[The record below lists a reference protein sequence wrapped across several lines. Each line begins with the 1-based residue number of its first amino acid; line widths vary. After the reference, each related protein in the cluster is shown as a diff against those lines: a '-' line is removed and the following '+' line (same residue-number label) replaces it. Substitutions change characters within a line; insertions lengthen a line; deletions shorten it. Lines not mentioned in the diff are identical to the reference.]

1 MNSSQPIA
9 VLEIIGNAIVGGM
22 EVCVSRLVERLPPD
36 RFTVVCLCPFESKF
50 TQTLRDAGATV
61 YITPMQDHPQWESL
75 QLAATLV
82 RMHKIQI
89 IHAHLPNAH
98 LLAGLV
104 SALTGVPAF
113 ATVHGR
119 GIAPLDF
126 EISRLTS
133 THLSVVCETARVH
146 ALALG
151 IPESRVHLIPNGV
164 DADFYAARDDAGG
177 LNTLLEIPRTTP
189 IVGFV
194 GRLAPEKG
202 PDIFIRM
209 ASFVH
214 AEMRDAR
221 FVLVGD
227 GPLRPS
233 LERLATQ
240 LGLYEHVK
248 FAGLQRNMRSIYQS
262 LALFVSA
269 SHSEGM
275 PLALMEAMASGC
287 PCVATQVGGV
297 AEVMQEGT
305 TGLLAR
311 PNDPEHL
318 GAAVISLL
326 KDAPRRSAMGV
337 SAQQRIAASFVLKK
351 SVEQTGA
358 LIKRLAKSAVGA
370 ASLSAARDHLPVAR
384 IGNATHAAD

>member
-36 RFTVVCLCPFESKF
+36 RFSVVCLCPFESKF

-61 YITPMQDHPQWESL
+61 YITPMTDHPQWESL

-82 RMHKIQI
+82 RIHKIQI

-164 DADFYAARDDAGG
+164 DADYYAEPDDAGG
-177 LNTLLEIPRTTP
+177 LNTLLDISRATP

-214 AEMRDAR
+214 AEVRDAC

-233 LERLATQ
+233 LERLVIQ
-240 LGLYEHVK
+240 LGLQDHVK

-297 AEVMQEGT
+297 VEVMQDGA

-318 GAAVISLL
+318 GAAVLALL
-326 KDAPRRSAMGV
+326 KDPARRDAMGV
-337 SAQQRIAASFVLKK
+337 SARQRIASSFVLKR
-351 SVEQTGA
+351 SVDQTGA
-358 LIKRLAKSAVGA
+358 LIKRLAKSV
-370 ASLSAARDHLPVAR
+370 ASPGPLLAARDPLPVSR
-384 IGNATHAAD
+384 IGGATHAAD

>member
-36 RFTVVCLCPFESKF
+36 RFSVVCLCPFESKF

-61 YITPMQDHPQWESL
+61 YITPMTDHPQWESL

-82 RMHKIQI
+82 RIHKIQI

-119 GIAPLDF
+119 GIAPLDY

-133 THLSVVCETARVH
+133 THLSVVCESARVH

-164 DADFYAARDDAGG
+164 DADFYAAADDAGG
-177 LNTLLEIPRTTP
+177 LNTLLGISRATP

-214 AEMRDAR
+214 AEMRDAY

-227 GPLRPS
+227 GPLRPA

-240 LGLYEHVK
+240 LGLQDSVK
-248 FAGLQRNMRSIYQS
+248 FAGLQRDMRAIYQS

-297 AEVMQEGT
+297 VEVMQEGT

-326 KDAPRRSAMGV
+326 KDPASRDAMGA

-351 SVEQTGA
+351 SVDQTSA

-370 ASLSAARDHLPVAR
+370 APLSAARDHLPVLR
-384 IGNATHAAD
+384 IGSATHAAD